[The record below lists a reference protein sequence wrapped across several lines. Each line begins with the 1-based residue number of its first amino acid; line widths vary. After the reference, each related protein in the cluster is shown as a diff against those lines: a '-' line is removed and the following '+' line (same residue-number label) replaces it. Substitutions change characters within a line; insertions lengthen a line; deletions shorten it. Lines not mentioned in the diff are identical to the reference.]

1 VENSRENPSESGGG
15 TMKFN
20 LEVLMIIVAFLGGV
34 NAGISGNYHAA
45 FVWII
50 VVLAEGSIYYQ
61 GKSIEILEE
70 RIFLYKKALGVT
82 SNRR

>member
-50 VVLAEGSIYYQ
+50 VVLCEGSVYYQ

-70 RIFLYKKALGVT
+70 TISMYKRAFEI
-82 SNRR
+82 NRR